1 MRVPPAHLTYRA
13 HCTVEVSCF
22 LRHAAEHSPK
32 TSTWSGVVTC
42 VAHGHQGSR
51 MRPTTHALV
60 HSVHRNPPP
69 PRPTGERRGH
79 RRRLPPAG
87 AGREEGPP
95 EGPGVH
101 REHRG
106 DHVLRADPAPGTLNG
121 LGLCPAGV
129 AACLSKHSTTPH
141 CHLSQNNIL
150 PEVLEV
156 PSPLLWKYTGSQ
168 SLRILL
174 SKDEAEMGQHLRSTC
189 QLLTASA
196 GSLLRGIYELES
208 TI

>member
-129 AACLSKHSTTPH
+129 AACLSKHAYSKQYTA
-141 CHLSQNNIL
+141 LG
-150 PEVLEV
+150 
-156 PSPLLWKYTGSQ
+156 SPFKGLGPPFKGLGSPFKGLGSPFQ
-168 SLRILL
+168 GLGSPFKRL
-174 SKDEAEMGQHLRSTC
+174 A
-189 QLLTASA
+189 LT
-196 GSLLRGIYELES
+196 I
-208 TI
+208 